1 MVCRRAGAM
10 DCFSWEA
17 WSVFCAAVGF
27 FAGVLMCAL
36 SVRQRLRKAVGGAVT
51 PPGNADTHTADEEGG
66 YVPFRFAQKGVR
78 DFFKRLT
85 ASPSAKPFPLDGN
98 TLRTCELPGECR
110 IVLNIQGR
118 FMRVSD
124 AFCRLVGHPQSDL
137 LGKMVSDVTV
147 PDTFDLGRY
156 LMVVQGCGHLQG
168 LLMLAHRERT
178 RILLRYEALVLSELL
193 IEVRLDPIG
202 GGY

>member
-1 MVCRRAGAM
+1 M
-10 DCFSWEA
+10 
-17 WSVFCAAVGF
+17 FCAAVGF

-51 PPGNADTHTADEEGG
+51 PPGNADTHAADEESG

-98 TLRTCELPGECR
+98 ALRSYELPGECR

-156 LMVVQGCGHLQG
+156 LMVVQTCGHLQG

>member
-1 MVCRRAGAM
+1 M
-10 DCFSWEA
+10 
-17 WSVFCAAVGF
+17 FCGAVGF

-36 SVRQRLRKAVGGAVT
+36 SVRQRVRKPVGGAVS
-51 PPGNADTHTADEEGG
+51 PPGIAVTQAGAEETG
-66 YVPFRFAQKGVR
+66 YIPFRFAQKGVR
-78 DFFKRLT
+78 DFFKQL
-85 ASPSAKPFPLDGN
+85 ADSPSAKPFPLDGN
-98 TLRTCELPGECR
+98 ALRTCELPGECR

-124 AFCRLVGHPQSDL
+124 AFCRLVGHHQSDL
-137 LGKMVSDVTV
+137 LGKMVSDVMV

-168 LLMLAHRERT
+168 LLVLAHRERS
-178 RILLRYEALVLSELL
+178 RILLRYEALVLSDLL